1 MRFILTMLFT
11 LLALAANAAEA
22 PRTVLAFYNDNGD
35 ELRSNPLHMLAE
47 MPFNHLGLKFEYH
60 DIADPLPLDA
70 VTDPSVAGVITWFD
84 NGSIGRPAAFLDWL
98 EEMVIA
104 GKKYVSLGDMG
115 FLGANDGS
123 PVPTRARTNRFLE
136 HIGVRIL
143 GEWTNVTF
151 DTEVVK
157 RDPDMVDFE
166 RPMTGK
172 LPPHER
178 YETVQGVGTSH
189 LRVRRQQDGSTSD
202 VVVTSAHGGFVE
214 IGWAYYRDPVF
225 FRTQWYINP
234 FAFIR
239 RVFDTDKL
247 PKPDTTTLSGRR
259 IYFSHIDGD
268 GWRNVSLVKG
278 YRKDQIYSSRV
289 VLEKAI
295 APYPDLPIT
304 VGPIAADL
312 DPEWSGDPEAQQL
325 AREIF
330 ALPQVEV
337 GHHTY
342 SHPFEWG
349 FYEDY
354 TALKEAPFTGLYKH
368 LDRTAWSEEVLESDA
383 AKPSGLLAAAYDVP
397 RGFGSKPF
405 VLEREFGE
413 ASRYV
418 EQFAPPGK
426 KAEIV
431 LWSGNTSP
439 TPRMIAASRE
449 AGLLNI
455 NGGDSRFDP
464 EFPSVSYV
472 PPVGRTFGGQVQI
485 FAVNSN
491 ENTYTDLWS
500 GRYFGYQDLILT
512 LRNTESPR
520 RLKGIN
526 VYYHMYIG
534 ERPAALQA
542 LLKNLEFAR
551 SQRIAPITATH
562 YARIGEG
569 FYTTRFDVLGPDHWR
584 VLDRGRMQTI
594 RHDNADDRAVDMR
607 SAVGVLGY
615 TRFQGNLYVALD
627 EAVAEP
633 EYRLVAREEP
643 AQRDD
648 VSSLVDA
655 RWHLW
660 DLVRDGAS
668 LRMKG
673 QGFGHGA
680 MQWRGMTPGQWRA
693 EATLPDG
700 SSVSD
705 EQTVGS
711 DGLLIVELPT
721 HAYEPLGIV
730 IRPAEAG

>member
-1 MRFILTMLFT
+1 MRVILTVLIMLF
-11 LLALAANAAEA
+11 AVSVRAADA
-22 PRTVLAFYNDNGD
+22 PRTVLAFYNKSGD
-35 ELRSNPLHMLAE
+35 ELRLHPLHLNAE
-47 MPFNHLGLKFEYH
+47 MPFNHLGLKFRYH

-70 VTDPSVAGVITWFD
+70 VTDPTIAGVITWFD
-84 NGSIGRPAAFLDWL
+84 NGSISRPAKFLDWL
-98 EEMVIA
+98 DAMVDA
-104 GKKYVSLGDMG
+104 GKKYVSFGDMG
-115 FLGANDGS
+115 FLGSNDGS
-123 PVPTRARTNRFLE
+123 PVPSRQRVNSFLE
-136 HIGVRIL
+136 KVGFRIE
-143 GEWTNVTF
+143 GEWTDVTF
-151 DTEVVK
+151 DSSIVQ
-157 RDPDMVDFE
+157 RDPAMVDFE
-166 RPMTGK
+166 RPMGGK
-172 LPPHER
+172 LPPYER
-178 YETVQGVGTSH
+178 YAAVPGVGTSH
-189 LRVRRQQDGSTSD
+189 MRVVRPLDNSASD
-202 VVVTSAHGGFVE
+202 VVVTSDRGGFGE
-214 IGWAYYRDPVF
+214 IGWVMYRDPVF

-234 FAFIR
+234 FAFLR
-239 RVFDTDKL
+239 RVFATDGL

-268 GWRNVSLVKG
+268 GWRNVSLVTG
-278 YRKDQIYSSRV
+278 YRKDQVYSAQV

-295 APYPDLPIT
+295 APYPDLPIS

-312 DPEWSGDPEAQQL
+312 DPEWSGDDTAQQI
-325 AREIF
+325 ARDIF

-337 GHHTY
+337 AHHTY

-349 FYEDY
+349 FFEDY
-354 TALKEAPFTGLYKH
+354 TKQKEAPFSDLYAH
-368 LDRTAWSEEVLESDA
+368 LDRQAWGEDVLEDA
-383 AKPSGLLAAAYDVP
+383 AAQKQGTLAALYDVP

-439 TPRMIAASRE
+439 TPRMIAASRD
-449 AGLLNI
+449 AGLVNL

-485 FAVNSN
+485 FAANSN

-500 GRYFGYQDLILT
+500 ARYFGFQDLILT

-520 RLKGIN
+520 RLKAIN
-526 VYYHMYIG
+526 VYYHMYSA

-542 LLKNLEFAR
+542 LLKNLEFSR
-551 SQRIAPITATH
+551 SQRIAPVTASH

-569 FYTTRFDVLGPDHWR
+569 FYTTRFEVLGQDHWR
-584 VLDRGRMQTI
+584 VLERGRLQTI
-594 RHDNADDRAVDMR
+594 RHDNADDRVVDMA

-633 EYRLVAREEP
+633 EYRLVPRGQPSGVTAM
-643 AQRDD
+643 
-648 VSSLVDA
+648 SLVDA
-655 RWHLW
+655 RWQLW
-660 DLVRDGAS
+660 GLVRDGHA
-668 LRMKG
+668 LRMQG
-673 QGFGHGA
+673 QGFGHGE
-680 MQWRGMTPGQWRA
+680 MQWRGMAPGQWLA

-700 SSVSD
+700 STVRD
-705 EQTVGS
+705 QQTVGS
-711 DGLLIVELPT
+711 DGMLIVELPT
-721 HAYEPLGIV
+721 HAYEPVGIV